1 MARGRRFR
9 IPRSRKRSSYR
20 LKARRSSRRP
30 SRRRSSKGSGGSVL
44 SKIVRSLTTPQTYKA
59 VVAENYA
66 GSQALRSVYGLAL
79 GGELILRRLAVFRPS
94 GFLWNLEGDN
104 ATSPLH
110 SYPADLKDMSS
121 GDNYNLH
128 IDKYIW
134 DTRIQNRSNASM
146 ELKVYECLVRKDI
159 ARLDAGHG
167 TTKFDPAVIF
177 NADLDPQVSLSSAPN
192 QTIGGSF
199 DTKPAGVAHSY
210 QHPGFTPYQSQAFTT
225 GYKIVKTSKFDL
237 SPNEIIQKKFY
248 CRAKSFKGRWLASS
262 ASNEWQ
268 VNWSKLILFS
278 WVGMPVDNGITSGKM
293 SRAKCDLFVTSDVT
307 IKYHFT
313 PGNPTMARFRYGN
326 QMNQDI
332 DNYEFNPTSF
342 VPVIPASDTI
352 QTTTTD
358 SAPPETP
365 LPAYP

>member
-79 GGELILRRLAVFRPS
+79 GGELILRRLAVFRPA
-94 GFLWNLEGDN
+94 GFLWNHDG
-104 ATSPLH
+104 TSMTPNH
-110 SYPADLKDMSS
+110 GYPASFKDVS
-121 GDNYNLH
+121 GADNYNLH

-177 NADLDPQVSLSSAPN
+177 NADLDVSGTMSAAPN
-192 QTIGGSF
+192 QTTVNNLDGV
-199 DTKPAGVAHSY
+199 PAGVAHSY

-225 GYKIVKTSKFDL
+225 AYKIVKTSKFDL

-248 CRAKSFKGRWLASS
+248 CRAKGFKGRWLASS

-268 VNWSKLILFS
+268 ANWSKLILFS

-307 IKYHFT
+307 IKYHFS
-313 PGNPTMARFRYGN
+313 PGNPPMSRFRYGN
-326 QMNQDI
+326 ELNQDL
-332 DNYEFNPTSF
+332 DNYEFNPTAF

>member
-1 MARGRRFR
+1 MARGRRTR

-20 LKARRSSRRP
+20 AKSRRP
-30 SRRRSSKGSGGSVL
+30 SRRPSRRGSSKRSGGSVL
-44 SKIVRSLTTPQTYKA
+44 SKVVRSLTTPQTYKS

-79 GGELILRRLAVFRPS
+79 GGELILRRLAEFRPI
-94 GFLWNLEGDN
+94 GFLWNSTAYTASNIG
-104 ATSPLH
+104 
-110 SYPADLKDMSS
+110 YKDMSQ
-121 GDNYNLH
+121 GDNYNLC

-146 ELKVYECLVRKDI
+146 ELKVYECLVRRDI
-159 ARLDAGHG
+159 PGGAAGHG
-167 TTKFDPAVIF
+167 QTKFDPAIIF
-177 NADLDPQVSLSSAPN
+177 NRDLDLPPSAETSPN
-192 QTIGGSF
+192 QTPYV
-199 DTKPAGVAHSY
+199 DLAPAGVTHSF
-210 QHPGFTPYQSQAFTT
+210 QHPGFTPYQSQTFTT
-225 GYKIVKTSKFDL
+225 AYRVVKTHKYDL

-248 CRAKSFKGRWLASS
+248 CRAKTFKGRWLSATASS
-262 ASNEWQ
+262 QWQ
-268 VNWSKLILFS
+268 ANWSKLILFS

-313 PGNPTMARFRYGN
+313 PGNPPMSRFRYGN
-326 QMNQDI
+326 QINLDI
-332 DNYEFNPTSF
+332 DNYEFNPTAF

-365 LPAYP
+365 LPTYP

>member
-1 MARGRRFR
+1 MARGRRTR
-9 IPRSRKRSSYR
+9 IARSRKRSSYR
-20 LKARRSSRRP
+20 PKSRRP
-30 SRRRSSKGSGGSVL
+30 SRRPSRRGPSKRSGGSVL

-66 GSQALRSVYGLAL
+66 GSQALRSVYGCAL
-79 GGELILRRLAVFRPS
+79 GGELVLRKLASTRPV
-94 GFLWNLEGDN
+94 GMLWNIPSTYNGTAQN
-104 ATSPLH
+104 
-110 SYPADLKDMSS
+110 PAQLTDLSTGS
-121 GDNYNLH
+121 NYNIHL
-128 IDKYIW
+128 DKYIW
-134 DTRIQNRSNASM
+134 DMRIQNRSNASM
-146 ELKVYECLVRKDI
+146 ELKVYECLVRKDV

-167 TTKFDPAVIF
+167 TTKFDPAILF
-177 NADLDPQVSLSSAPN
+177 NADLDILYPPAMPN
-192 QTIGGSF
+192 QVFPNI
-199 DTKPAGVAHSY
+199 DVPAAGVNHNY
-210 QHPGFTPYQSQAFTT
+210 QHPGFTPYHSTSFTT
-225 GYKIVKTSKFDL
+225 AYRIVKTLKYDL
-237 SPNEIIQKKFY
+237 SPNEIIQKKFF
-248 CRAKSFKGRWLASS
+248 CRAKSFKGRWLESS

-268 VNWSKLILFS
+268 ANWSKLILFS

-313 PGNPTMARFRYGN
+313 PGNPPMSRFRYGN

-332 DNYEFNPTSF
+332 DNYEYNPTAF

>member
-1 MARGRRFR
+1 MARGRRSR
-9 IPRSRKRSSYR
+9 IPRSRKRASYR
-20 LKARRSSRRP
+20 LKSRRP
-30 SRRRSSKGSGGSVL
+30 SRRPSRRGSRRGSSKRSGGSVL
-44 SKIVRSLTTPQTYKA
+44 SKIVRGLTTPQTYKA

-66 GSQALRSVYGLAL
+66 GSQALRSIYGCAL
-79 GGELILRRLAVFRPS
+79 GGELILRKLSEARPA
-94 GFLWNLEGDN
+94 GFLWNIAANVNEVN
-104 ATSPLH
+104 T
-110 SYPADLKDMSS
+110 YPNSVKDLSS
-121 GDNYNLH
+121 GANYNMH
-128 IDKYIW
+128 IDKYVW
-134 DTRIQNRSNASM
+134 DMRIQNRSNASM
-146 ELKVYECLVRKDI
+146 ELKVYECLVRRDV

-167 TTKFDPAVIF
+167 TTKFDPAVLF
-177 NADLDPQVSLSSAPN
+177 NADLDTRALGAEPN
-192 QTIGGSF
+192 QVFTSL
-199 DTKPAGVAHSY
+199 DTMPDGVAHSY
-210 QHPGFTPYQSQAFTT
+210 QHPGFTPYQSTSFTT
-225 GYKIVKTSKFDL
+225 SYRIVKTLKYDL
-237 SPNEIIQKKFY
+237 SPNEIIQKKFF
-248 CRAKSFKGRWLASS
+248 CRAKAFKGRWLASS

-268 VNWSKLILFS
+268 ANWSKLILFS

-313 PGNPTMARFRYGN
+313 PGNPPMSRFRYGN

-365 LPAYP
+365 LPTYP